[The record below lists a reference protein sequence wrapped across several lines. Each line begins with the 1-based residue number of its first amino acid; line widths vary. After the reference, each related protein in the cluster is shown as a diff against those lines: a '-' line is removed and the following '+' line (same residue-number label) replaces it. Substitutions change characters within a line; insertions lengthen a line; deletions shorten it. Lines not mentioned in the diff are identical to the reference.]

1 MGYTIGLKY
10 GIYRVPHNFI
20 CNHCDIKA
28 IEKFKIFTKPHLAML
43 FSKSK
48 DKQDNLYKQS
58 LLKRIK
64 PKLFGNERVSESRS
78 KHQSMPDE
86 KEIKEWRR
94 DRSLLPE
101 ADRNFESCLGPVDD
115 SLLKR
120 AVTAKHKRRTHS
132 LSSIQNSRQLNM
144 MEWQSFDEF
153 RSRLV
158 SLKQQE
164 KHYSKDCKERCNSL
178 ETCLKSVKL
187 WKSFGISGIQY
198 KDGQDDDTYIDE
210 NGIYTTVLCYTEM

>member
-164 KHYSKDCKERCNSL
+164 KQYSKHCKERRNSL
-178 ETCLKSVKL
+178 ESCFKNAKL